1 MKHTKKVQFL
11 HNFPKNPVVGTSSKD
26 ATLHPPPKKDFIPF
40 LFEGERKLDTF
51 FGACCTGQCVRV
63 LSFKSKKNKMT
74 GFAGRVEV
82 TFPCK
87 VFLLWVFLWGVFR

>member
-1 MKHTKKVQFL
+1 MQLYT
-11 HNFPKNPVVGTSSKD
+11 
-26 ATLHPPPKKDFIPF
+26 PPKKDFIPF

-51 FGACCTGQCVRV
+51 FGACCIGQSVRV
-63 LSFKSKKNKMT
+63 LSFKSKKKKMT

-87 VFLLWVFLWGVFR
+87 TFPLMGLFLFGVFRLLKRFKIV